1 VTSRFLKDN
10 PAIIWWRRQHVKID
24 TSLTRPVENARDK
37 AKFNALLFGAIMMK
51 AALALCVL
59 LLLLVVMFQFSSLAL
74 ANPVPYPAEPSQEF
88 PTLKVNSPKNEEVL
102 TATSASLN
110 LTVTKP
116 DSWNFYWL
124 TTMPVIGT
132 YDVFVYLDGDL
143 LNKNPLVDPG
153 SSGFPTA
160 DYSVFL
166 SGLTRGTHTVK
177 IDVGAFTYYD
187 DPEPEHGD
195 YLTFSKNVSETVHF
209 TVNADLP
216 TPFPTPT
223 PTSEPQPEPFPTTLV
238 ATASGISATV
248 VGLGLLFYFKKRK
261 R

>member
-1 VTSRFLKDN
+1 
-10 PAIIWWRRQHVKID
+10 
-24 TSLTRPVENARDK
+24 
-37 AKFNALLFGAIMMK
+37 MK
-51 AALALCVL
+51 KTALALCMLL
-59 LLLLVVMFQFSSLAL
+59 LLLLVMFRFSGLAL
-74 ANPVPYPAEPSQEF
+74 ANPVPYPVEPSQEF
-88 PTLKVNSPKNEEVL
+88 PALTVNSLKDGEVL

-110 LTVTKP
+110 FTVTKP

-132 YDVFVYLDGDL
+132 YDVFTYLDGNL

-166 SGLTRGTHTVK
+166 SMLTRGTHTAK
-177 IDVGAFTYYD
+177 IEVEAFTYYD

-195 YLTFSKNVSETVHF
+195 YLTFSKNISETIHF
-209 TVNADLP
+209 TVNADMP
-216 TPFPTPT
+216 TPSPTST
-223 PTSEPQPEPFPTTLV
+223 PTSEPQQEPFPATLIIAPIAILAV
-238 ATASGISATV
+238 TCIGLTV
-248 VGLGLLFYFKKRK
+248 YFKKRK